1 MAHIRTFRSKKLH
14 PEHVK
19 ILNEAIKKNAKG
31 GDLNVT
37 IKYNKPDGTV
47 SERKIKPLG
56 VKDKSLLLAH
66 CHERNA
72 IRSFRVERV
81 SMIKQAFWS
90 GFEKRAYDYKYEAK
104 ELNREYGARS
114 KETPSSKSKS
124 ALIGA
129 GIGAVGGGLLGMGH
143 GLSSSLGAGLGALA
157 GAGIGGALGGL
168 SGLFMAIAH
177 KMGIEEAKRI
187 MKMDPKKREEYLRH
201 LARRNEITEAQ
212 RDEWNREF
220 RRETHAERRH
230 GESLDAMRRRY

>member
-1 MAHIRTFRSKKLH
+1 MKKHIRTFRSKKLH

-90 GFEKRAYDYKYEAK
+90 GFEKRAWFWSKPKVLSQEHVDAIMPHFKKHEAARKRLISGKIDDDTFMRLSEPFVDAVRDVEGKSGIDNSDIYTHMYKNY
-104 ELNREYGARS
+104 S
-114 KETPSSKSKS
+114 KP
-124 ALIGA
+124 
-129 GIGAVGGGLLGMGH
+129 
-143 GLSSSLGAGLGALA
+143 
-157 GAGIGGALGGL
+157 
-168 SGLFMAIAH
+168 
-177 KMGIEEAKRI
+177 
-187 MKMDPKKREEYLRH
+187 
-201 LARRNEITEAQ
+201 
-212 RDEWNREF
+212 
-220 RRETHAERRH
+220 
-230 GESLDAMRRRY
+230 